1 MVSLCR
7 PWGAIV
13 RNVALERKE
22 YIMQRNVKARLA
34 AFGASIAVLGAVA
47 VSAAGTTGAYFSDT
61 HAGTVSG
68 TVGSIKITTSGGSGA
83 GGLNLSY
90 TNLLPGEKQTV
101 TAKFQNTGLNAQD
114 VWVVFPNAAALHA
127 LNDLGSFGE
136 FHIAGDGVAKF
147 DSANLNDDLERG
159 TCGPLSPTGCWPVP
173 PMVKVASNVAANNTV
188 HDVDFT
194 FKYSSVLSGQTTAGG
209 GGWNQYPAPT
219 SCVVLCPAA
228 GPGQVSEGDGLPYEL
243 VATQVGQTP

>member
-1 MVSLCR
+1 M
-7 PWGAIV
+7 

-61 HAGTVSG
+61 HSGTVSG
-68 TVGSIKITTSGGSGA
+68 TVGSIKITTSGGSGTD
-83 GGLNLSY
+83 GLNLAY

-101 TAKFQNTGLNAQD
+101 TAHFQNTGLNAED
-114 VWVVFPNAAALHA
+114 VWVVFPNAVALHA
-127 LNDLGSFGE
+127 LNDLGHFGE

-147 DSANLNDDLERG
+147 DSANLSDGLETGR
-159 TCGPLSPTGCWPVP
+159 CGALSPTGCWPVP
-173 PMVKVASNVAANNTV
+173 QMLKVASNVAPNNTV
-188 HDVDFT
+188 HNVDFT
-194 FKYSSVLSGQTTAGG
+194 FNYSSNLSGQTAAGG
-209 GGWNQYPAPT
+209 GVWNVYPPLPLICHDGTAANN
-219 SCVVLCPAA
+219 VVPCPAA
-228 GPGQVSEGDGLPYEL
+228 GPEQASSGNGLPYEL